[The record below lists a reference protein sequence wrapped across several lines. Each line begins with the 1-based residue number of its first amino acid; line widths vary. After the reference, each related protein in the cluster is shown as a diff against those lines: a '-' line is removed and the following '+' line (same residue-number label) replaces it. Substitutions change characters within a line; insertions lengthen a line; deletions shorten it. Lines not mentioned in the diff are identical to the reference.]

1 MLQAL
6 RDKTSGPIALVILG
20 VLILA
25 FSLVGIEQY
34 LVQRTSTTVA
44 TIDAPPRWWTSA
56 PAWWPA
62 SLLWDRGEV
71 TIEQYRS
78 SYEAARQQQ
87 RTEQG
92 EAFDPRAFESL
103 ETKRAILDTL
113 IDQEVQRLAAEQ
125 AGVVVSDVLVRRT
138 IQEIPAFQVDG
149 KFDPERYQLALASQ
163 VPAQTP
169 TQFEQNV
176 RSSLQQTL
184 VPIAVARSH
193 FVTSAELDRL
203 IRLLG
208 ERRDVSL
215 MMLPPPDPDTAAVS
229 AEEITT
235 WYGSH
240 KQAYREPE
248 TVAIEYVEVD
258 ASALRA
264 PAAADEATLRERFEQ
279 DQTRFTEQEQRLASH
294 ILVEVDEKADAAT
307 QQAAEREA
315 AELAAKARAAGAD
328 FAALAGTSSDDTGS
342 KATGGDLGWIGKG
355 MMPAAFEAAL
365 FALQPGEVSA
375 PVKTEFGWHVI
386 QLREV
391 KSGQQESF
399 EDVRDSLAREQAEAD
414 RERAFNELSGTLM
427 DAVLENPGSLA
438 PAADAVDLPV
448 QKLGPFAR
456 DANVGI
462 AANPAVRRA
471 AFSEALIQDGTVSD
485 PIELAPNHNV
495 WIRVV
500 AHTPERVRPLAQVRD
515 QVIAAIRADRAR
527 AAADKRADALLARL
541 KAGESMEAVAAAESL
556 PPPQT
561 LSGVQRGMPLP
572 VASVSEAVFAAQPS
586 AEGQAAI
593 GKSVM
598 DDGRVVLFAV
608 TQVTPGDVQQIDPQ
622 QRETLQQQVVQIG
635 GTEAA
640 QELVSTLRKRMRIE
654 VTESNL

>member
-1 MLQAL
+1 MRRLTRSRPTSSVPSAVLPPGGASGKLVVKNVGLMLSGAL
-6 RDKTSGPIALVILG
+6 ERPILDADTIVAMNGKIT
-20 VLILA
+20 A
-25 FSLVGIEQY
+25 VGKFKD
-34 LVQRTSTTVA
+34 LDTTNA
-44 TIDAPPRWWTSA
+44 TTTIDAKGSPVAPGLIDSHVHPVFGDWTPRQSQLNWIDSFLHGGVTTMISA
-56 PAWWPA
+56 
-62 SLLWDRGEV
+62 GEV
-71 TIEQYRS
+71 HLPGRPRDPVGVKALAIT
-78 SYEAARQQQ
+78 AQ
-87 RTEQG
+87 R
-92 EAFDPRAFESL
+92 AFDSFRPGGLKVLAGAPVLEKGMVESDFK
-103 ETKRAILDTL
+103 EMAD
-113 IDQEVQRLAAEQ
+113 
-125 AGVVVSDVLVRRT
+125 AGV
-138 IQEIPAFQVDG
+138 
-149 KFDPERYQLALASQ
+149 K
-163 VPAQTP
+163 
-169 TQFEQNV
+169 
-176 RSSLQQTL
+176 
-184 VPIAVARSH
+184 
-193 FVTSAELDRL
+193 
-203 IRLLG
+203 LLG
-208 ERRDVSL
+208 EIGL
-215 MMLPPPDPDTAAVS
+215 
-229 AEEITT
+229 
-235 WYGSH
+235 GSV
-240 KQAYREPE
+240 K
-248 TVAIEYVEVD
+248 
-258 ASALRA
+258 
-264 PAAADEATLRERFEQ
+264 AAAEAKQ
-279 DQTRFTEQEQRLASH
+279 M
-294 ILVEVDEKADAAT
+294 VGW
-307 QQAAEREA
+307 
-315 AELAAKARAAGAD
+315 ARKYGMQSTIHTGGPSIPGSGLIDKDVVLEAGAD
-328 FAALAGTSSDDTGS
+328 VIGHINGGHTALPLDQIRCLCEQCKFAIEIVHNGNEKAALY
-342 KATGGDLGWIGKG
+342 
-355 MMPAAFEAAL
+355 
-365 FALQPGEVSA
+365 ALQPGEVSA

-399 EDVRDSLAREQAEAD
+399 EDVRESLAREQAEAD

-456 DANVGI
+456 DASVGI

-515 QVIAAIRADRAR
+515 QVIVAIRADRAR